1 MTSEARSAQDRP
13 AEDRAAEDRAS
24 RDRASDRRAR
34 IPRGRIPRGR
44 GTVVAG
50 LGVVALLI
58 LPGCGGGQDAAD
70 TPVAGTSQ
78 PVATAADDARLV
90 SIVTPELGTLR
101 ANRSASARIRALR
114 ESSVASGTSARVV
127 EIVARPGDEVE
138 EGQLVIRLDD
148 DAAVSQADSARL
160 AVRQAE
166 IDLERAR
173 RASEEGASQARD
185 SLSAAESNVR
195 TVRDRVAEVRALVAA
210 GGASR
215 SDLSALENQ
224 LEQAEATLGQARDA
238 VARAERSEG
247 EDLALLELQLQQA
260 RVQARQAQDA
270 LNETEI
276 RAPFDGQVVEL
287 FLETG
292 EFAGAGQPAFR
303 MQSSLGR
310 EAVFDVPPEDAAR
323 LLEQGQVMLRYAG
336 REVVGTLVSS
346 ARPTQQPRLV
356 QLTARIEGEE
366 SRLIPT
372 GALAE
377 VRYDIALA
385 DGALVPSGAIA
396 SEAGATWLYVSQD
409 SVATRVPV
417 DVLAEAGATAA
428 VEGVDETVQVIHPR
442 PLDVRIGTRVRTR
455 P

>member
-1 MTSEARSAQDRP
+1 MGSERRLGRRP
-13 AEDRAAEDRAS
+13 
-24 RDRASDRRAR
+24 
-34 IPRGRIPRGR
+34 
-44 GTVVAG
+44 TVVALAVVG
-50 LGVVALLI
+50 LLL
-58 LPGCGGGQDAAD
+58 LAGCGGGQEATDA
-70 TPVAGTSQ
+70 PVASSAES
-78 PVATAADDARLV
+78 VAPATDDARLV
-90 SIVTPELGTLR
+90 RTVSPEIGTLR

-114 ESSVASGTSARVV
+114 EASVASGASARVA
-127 EIVARPGDEVE
+127 EILARPGDEVE
-138 EGQLVIRLDD
+138 DGQLVIRLDD
-148 DAAVSQADSARL
+148 DAAALQADSARL

-185 SLSAAESNVR
+185 SLRAAESNVR
-195 TVRDRVAEVRALVAA
+195 TLRDRVAEVRALVAA

-215 SDLSALENQ
+215 SDLNALETQ

-247 EDLALLELQLQQA
+247 EDLALLELQVQQA

-270 LNETEI
+270 LSETEI
-276 RAPFDGQVVEL
+276 RAPFPGEVVEL
-287 FLETG
+287 FLEVG

-303 MQSSLGR
+303 MQSLLGR

-323 LLEQGQVMLRYAG
+323 LLEQGEVTLRYAG
-336 REVVGTLVSS
+336 REVVGTLVAS

-356 QLTARIEGEE
+356 ELTARIEGED

-377 VRYDIALA
+377 VRYEIALA

-396 SEAGATWLYVSQD
+396 A
-409 SVATRVPV
+409 V
-417 DVLAEAGATAA
+417 D
-428 VEGVDETVQVIHPR
+428 GVDETAEVIHPR
-442 PLDVRIGTRVRTR
+442 PLDVRIGTPVRTQ

>member
-1 MTSEARSAQDRP
+1 MGSE
-13 AEDRAAEDRAS
+13 
-24 RDRASDRRAR
+24 RR
-34 IPRGRIPRGR
+34 RGRRPTVAALAV
-44 GTVVAG
+44 TVVA
-50 LGVVALLI
+50 VVALL
-58 LPGCGGGQDAAD
+58 LLAGCGGGQDATDA
-70 TPVAGTSQ
+70 PASSGAE
-78 PVATAADDARLV
+78 PVATAADDARRV
-90 SIVTPELGTLR
+90 GTVTPEIGTLR
-101 ANRSASARIRALR
+101 ARRSASARIRALR
-114 ESSVASGTSARVV
+114 EASVASGASARVA
-127 EIVARPGDEVE
+127 EILARPGDEVE
-138 EGQLVIRLDD
+138 EGELVIRLDD
-148 DAAVSQADSARL
+148 DAAALQADSARL

-166 IDLERAR
+166 IDVERAR

-185 SLSAAESNVR
+185 SLRAAESNVR
-195 TVRDRVAEVRALVAA
+195 TLRDRVAEVRALVAA

-215 SDLSALENQ
+215 SDLSALETQ
-224 LEQAEATLGQARDA
+224 LEQAEATLGQAQDA

-270 LNETEI
+270 LSETEI
-276 RAPFDGQVVEL
+276 RAPFPGEVVEL
-287 FLETG
+287 FLEEG

-303 MQSSLGR
+303 MQSLLGR

-323 LLEQGQVMLRYAG
+323 LLEQGEVALRYAG
-336 REVVGTLVSS
+336 RDVVGTLVSS

-356 QLTARIEGEE
+356 ELTARIDGEE

-396 SEAGATWLYVSQD
+396 SEAGATWVYLNQD
-409 SVATRVPV
+409 GVATRVPV
-417 DVLAEAGATAA
+417 DVLGEAGARAA
-428 VEGVDETVQVIHPR
+428 VDGVDETDQVIHPR
-442 PLDVRIGTRVRTR
+442 PLDVRIGTRVRTQ

>member
-1 MTSEARSAQDRP
+1 MGSERHRDGRP
-13 AEDRAAEDRAS
+13 AVAVRSVA
-24 RDRASDRRAR
+24 
-34 IPRGRIPRGR
+34 GRS
-44 GTVVAG
+44 VVA
-50 LGVVALLI
+50 VALAGVL
-58 LPGCGGGQDAAD
+58 LLAGCGGGQDASDAPAPSAAES
-70 TPVAGTSQ
+70 TAP
-78 PVATAADDARLV
+78 AADDARLV
-90 SIVTPELGTLR
+90 RTVTPEIGTLR

-114 ESSVASGTSARVV
+114 EASVASGASARVA
-127 EIVARPGDEVE
+127 EILARPGDEVQ

-148 DAAVSQADSARL
+148 DAAALQADSARL

-185 SLSAAESNVR
+185 SLRAAESNVR
-195 TVRDRVAEVRALVAA
+195 TLRDRVAEVRALVAA
-210 GGASR
+210 GGAAR
-215 SDLSALENQ
+215 SDLSALETQ

-238 VARAERSEG
+238 VARAERSES
-247 EDLALLELQLQQA
+247 EDLALLELQVQQA

-270 LNETEI
+270 LSETEI
-276 RAPFDGQVVEL
+276 RAPFPGEVVEL

-303 MQSSLGR
+303 MQSLLGR
-310 EAVFDVPPEDAAR
+310 EAVFDAPPEEAAR
-323 LLEQGQVMLRYAG
+323 LLEQGEVTLRYAG
-336 REVVGTLVSS
+336 REVVGTLVAS

-356 QLTARIEGEE
+356 ELTARIEGED

-377 VRYDIALA
+377 VRYEIALA

-396 SEAGATWLYVSQD
+396 SEAGATWLYLNRD
-409 SVATRVPV
+409 GLATRVPV
-417 DVLAEAGATAA
+417 DVLAEAGAMAA
-428 VEGVDETVQVIHPR
+428 VDGVDETAEVIHPR
-442 PLDVRIGTRVRTR
+442 PLDVRIGTPVRTQ

>member
-1 MTSEARSAQDRP
+1 MGSDDRPRHRRLGLAVAAAVIVVLAFLAGCGGPQETADASEARVAGSN
-13 AEDRAAEDRAS
+13 AAESNATGS
-24 RDRASDRRAR
+24 
-34 IPRGRIPRGR
+34 
-44 GTVVAG
+44 T
-50 LGVVALLI
+50 
-58 LPGCGGGQDAAD
+58 AA
-70 TPVAGTSQ
+70 A
-78 PVATAADDARLV
+78 PVATPADDARLV
-90 SIVTPELGTLR
+90 RTVTPEIGTLR

-114 ESSVASGTSARVV
+114 EASVASGASARVA
-127 EIVARPGDEVE
+127 EILARPGDEVA
-138 EGQLVIRLDD
+138 EGDLVIRLDD
-148 DAAVSQADSARL
+148 DAAALQADSARL

-185 SLSAAESNVR
+185 SLVAAESNAR
-195 TVRDRVAEVRALVAA
+195 TLRERVAEVRALVAA

-215 SDLSALENQ
+215 SDLNAIETQ
-224 LEQAEATLGQARDA
+224 LEQAQASLGQAQDA

-260 RVQARQAQDA
+260 RVRARQAQDA

-276 RAPFDGQVVEL
+276 RAPFAGQLVEL

-292 EFAGAGQPAFR
+292 EFAAAGQPAFR
-303 MQSSLGR
+303 MHSLLGR

-323 LLEQGQVMLRYAG
+323 LLEQGEVSLRYAG
-336 REVVGTLVSS
+336 REVLGTLVAS
-346 ARPTQQPRLV
+346 ARPSQQARLV
-356 QLTARIEGEE
+356 ELTARIDGED
-366 SRLIPT
+366 SRAIPV

-396 SEAGATWLYVSQD
+396 SESGATWVYLVQD
-409 SVATRVPV
+409 GVATRTPV

-428 VEGVDETVQVIHPR
+428 VEGVDESARVIHPR
-442 PLDVRIGTRVRTR
+442 PLDVRIGTRVRTA

>member
-1 MTSEARSAQDRP
+1 MGSDDRP
-13 AEDRAAEDRAS
+13 RH
-24 RDRASDRRAR
+24 RRFA
-34 IPRGRIPRGR
+34 PA
-44 GTVVAG
+44 VVACVVV
-50 LGVVALLI
+50 VVALAFLA
-58 LPGCGGGQDAAD
+58 GCGGQQETAAA
-70 TPVAGTSQ
+70 PGTSAAGSSAAA
-78 PVATAADDARLV
+78 PSAAAPAATPADDARLV
-90 SIVTPELGTLR
+90 RTVTPEVGTLR

-114 ESSVASGTSARVV
+114 EASVASGASARVT
-127 EIVARPGDEVE
+127 EILARPGDEVA

-148 DAAVSQADSARL
+148 DAAALRADSARL

-185 SLSAAESNVR
+185 SLSAAQSNVR

-210 GGASR
+210 GGAAR
-215 SDLSALENQ
+215 ADLNALETQ
-224 LEQAEATLGQARDA
+224 LEQAQASLGQAQDA

-247 EDLALLELQLQQA
+247 EDLALLELQLQQS

-270 LNETEI
+270 LSETEI
-276 RAPFDGQVVEL
+276 RAPFAGQVVEL

-303 MQSSLGR
+303 MHSLVGR

-323 LLEQGQVMLRYAG
+323 LLEQGEVSLRYAG
-336 REVVGTLVSS
+336 RDVLGTLVAS
-346 ARPTQQPRLV
+346 ARPSQQARLV
-356 QLTARIEGEE
+356 QLTARIDGED
-366 SRLIPT
+366 SRIIPT

-385 DGALVPSGAIA
+385 DGALIPSGAIA
-396 SEAGATWLYVSQD
+396 SESGATWVYLVQD
-409 SVATRVPV
+409 GVATRTPV
-417 DVLAEAGATAA
+417 DVLAEAGAMAAVAGIDETAA
-428 VEGVDETVQVIHPR
+428 VIHPR
-442 PLDVRIGTRVRTR
+442 PLDVRIGTRVRTE

>member
-1 MTSEARSAQDRP
+1 MGSERRLGRRP
-13 AEDRAAEDRAS
+13 
-24 RDRASDRRAR
+24 
-34 IPRGRIPRGR
+34 
-44 GTVVAG
+44 TVVALAVVG
-50 LGVVALLI
+50 LLL
-58 LPGCGGGQDAAD
+58 LAGCGGGQEATDA
-70 TPVAGTSQ
+70 PVASSAES
-78 PVATAADDARLV
+78 VAPATDDARLV
-90 SIVTPELGTLR
+90 RTVSPEIGTLR

-114 ESSVASGTSARVV
+114 EASVASGASARVA
-127 EIVARPGDEVE
+127 EILARPGDEVE
-138 EGQLVIRLDD
+138 DGQLVIRLDD
-148 DAAVSQADSARL
+148 DQAALQADSARL

-185 SLSAAESNVR
+185 SLRAAESNVR
-195 TVRDRVAEVRALVAA
+195 TLRDRASEVRALVAA

-215 SDLSALENQ
+215 SDLNALETQ

-247 EDLALLELQLQQA
+247 EDLALLELQVQQA

-270 LNETEI
+270 LSETEI
-276 RAPFDGQVVEL
+276 RAPFPGEVVEL
-287 FLETG
+287 FLEVG

-303 MQSSLGR
+303 MQSLLGR

-323 LLEQGQVMLRYAG
+323 LLEQGEVALRYAG

-356 QLTARIEGEE
+356 ELTARIAGED

-385 DGALVPSGAIA
+385 EGALVPSGAIA
-396 SEAGATWLYVSQD
+396 SEAGATWLYLSRD
-409 SVATRVPV
+409 GVATRVPV

-428 VEGVDETVQVIHPR
+428 VDGVDETAQVIHPR
-442 PLDVRIGTRVRTR
+442 PLDVRIGTRVRTE